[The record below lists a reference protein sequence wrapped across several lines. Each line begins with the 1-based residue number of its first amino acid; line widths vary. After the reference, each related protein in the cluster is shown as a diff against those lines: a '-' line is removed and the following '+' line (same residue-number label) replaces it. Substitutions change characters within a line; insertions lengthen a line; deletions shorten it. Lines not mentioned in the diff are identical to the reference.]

1 MIEILL
7 LLLLNSLYCVGFY
20 ICSDWGML
28 LEPVRWLEKY
38 LGYWFNPIAGC
49 ITCMASLHS
58 WPYLVLF
65 GLDWIYIPYILSLA
79 ALNTILYNKFFND

>member
-7 LLLLNSLYCVGFY
+7 LLLLNSLYCLGFF
-20 ICSDWGML
+20 ICTDYGML
-28 LEPVRWLEKY
+28 LEPVRHLEKY

-58 WPYLVLF
+58 WPYLVMF
-65 GLDWIYIPYILSLA
+65 GLDWIYPVYILALA
-79 ALNTILYNKFFND
+79 ALNTLIYAKYNTD